1 MTDTTFSPAPV
12 MDITSDVSPDGL
24 VAPGQEEL
32 AAEFLREQEAGE
44 LTPEGDTGAQQEEQE
59 LLLGKFRSQ
68 EELARA
74 YQELERKLGRGEQI
88 DDSGDEE
95 VEIPEYS
102 REESLKQYGELLTDK
117 FEEAGV
123 NPFEMAARFEAG
135 EDLSGYVDKLE
146 GAGIPR
152 PVIEQYLSNAAEDQ
166 PAVESAALSEQ
177 EVQEFKA
184 QVGGDEAFQELT
196 DWAKQNLTE
205 AELSSYNQV
214 VDSGNRQAI
223 YWALRSMAMQAA
235 ISKRASKP
243 ATQAREPK
251 LIGGSTPSDGMAFES
266 MGQVLEAMQ
275 KRNSLGQV
283 LYETDDAYRA
293 KVDAMVAR
301 SDFF

>member
-1 MTDTTFSPAPV
+1 MTDSTFSPAPV
-12 MDITSDVSPDGL
+12 MGITSDVSPSGL

-32 AAEFLREQEAGE
+32 AAEFLREQESGE

-68 EELARA
+68 EDLARA
-74 YQELERKLGRGEQI
+74 YQELERKLGRGEQA
-88 DDSGDEE
+88 EE
-95 VEIPEYS
+95 ESEIEIPDYS
-102 REESLKQYGELLTDK
+102 RDESLKQYGELLTDK

-152 PVIEQYLSNAAEDQ
+152 PVIEQYLSNAAGDEQ
-166 PAVESAALSEQ
+166 PAAEFEALSEQ
-177 EVQEFKA
+177 EVDEFKT
-184 QVGGDEAFQELT
+184 QVGGAEAFQELT

-205 AELSSYNQV
+205 AELASYNQV

-223 YWALRSMAMQAA
+223 FWALRSMSMQAA
-235 ISKRASKP
+235 ISKRAGKP
-243 ATQAREPK
+243 TTQAREPK

-293 KVDAMVAR
+293 KVDSMVAR

>member
-1 MTDTTFSPAPV
+1 MTESVFSPAPV
-12 MDITSDVSPDGL
+12 MGITSDVSPNGL

-32 AAEFLREQEAGE
+32 AAEFLREQELGE
-44 LTPEGDTGAQQEEQE
+44 DLEPTGETGAQQQEQE

-74 YQELERKLGRGEQI
+74 YQELERKLGQGNSQN
-88 DDSGDEE
+88 DGGT

-102 REESLKQYGELLTDK
+102 REGSIEQYGELLTDK

-135 EDLSGYVDKLE
+135 EDLSPYVDKLA

-152 PVIEQYLSNAAEDQ
+152 PVIEQYLANAGGGEAQ
-166 PAVESAALSEQ
+166 PEVQALSEQ
-177 EVQEFKA
+177 EVEQFKGM
-184 QVGGDEAFQELT
+184 VGGDQAFAELT

-205 AELSSYNQV
+205 SELASYNQV
-214 VDSGNRQAI
+214 VDGGNRQAI
-223 YWALRSMAMQAA
+223 FWALRAMSLQAA
-235 ISKRASKP
+235 ISKKAGAP
-243 ATQAREPK
+243 AQGKEPK

-283 LYETDDAYRA
+283 LYETDDAYRS

>member
-1 MTDTTFSPAPV
+1 MTDSTFSPAPV
-12 MDITSDVSPDGL
+12 MGITSDVSPLGL
-24 VAPGQEEL
+24 VAPGQEEM
-32 AAEFLREQEAGE
+32 AAEFLREQENGE

-74 YQELERKLGRGEQI
+74 YQELERKLGRGEQV
-88 DDSGDEE
+88 DEGGGIQ
-95 VEIPEYS
+95 IPEYS
-102 REESLKQYGELLTDK
+102 RDESLKQYGELLTDK

-152 PVIEQYLSNAAEDQ
+152 PVIEQYLSNTAAEQ
-166 PAVESAALSEQ
+166 PAAEAVALSEQ
-177 EVQEFKA
+177 EVAEFKA

-205 AELSSYNQV
+205 AELASYNQV

-223 YWALRSMAMQAA
+223 FWALRAMSMQAA

-243 ATQAREPK
+243 AAESREPK

-283 LYETDDAYRA
+283 LYETDDAYRS

>member
-1 MTDTTFSPAPV
+1 MTDSTFSPAPV
-12 MDITSDVSPDGL
+12 MGITSDVSPSGL
-24 VAPGQEEL
+24 VAPGQEKL
-32 AAEFLREQEAGE
+32 AAEFLREQESGE

-68 EELARA
+68 EDLARA
-74 YQELERKLGRGEQI
+74 YQELERKLGRGEQV
-88 DDSGDEE
+88 EE
-95 VEIPEYS
+95 ESEIEIPQYS
-102 REESLKQYGELLTDK
+102 RDESLKEYGELLTDK

-152 PVIEQYLSNAAEDQ
+152 PVIEQYLSNAAGDEQ
-166 PAVESAALSEQ
+166 PGVEVEALSEQ
-177 EVQEFKA
+177 EVEEFKA
-184 QVGGDEAFQELT
+184 QVGGAEAFQELT
-196 DWAKQNLTE
+196 DWAKQNLTQ
-205 AELSSYNQV
+205 AELASYNQV

-223 YWALRSMAMQAA
+223 FWALRSMSMQAA
-235 ISKRASKP
+235 ISKRAGQ
-243 ATQAREPK
+243 QAPQSREPK

-266 MGQVLEAMQ
+266 MGQVLEAMH
-275 KRNSLGQV
+275 KRNSTGQV

>member
-1 MTDTTFSPAPV
+1 MTDATFSPAPV
-12 MDITSDVSPDGL
+12 MGITSDVSPLGL
-24 VAPGQEEL
+24 VAPGQEEM
-32 AAEFLREQEAGE
+32 AAEFLREQESGE

-88 DDSGDEE
+88 EDSGSGQ

-152 PVIEQYLSNAAEDQ
+152 PVIEQYLANAGGDEAQ
-166 PAVESAALSEQ
+166 PEVQALSEQ
-177 EVQEFKA
+177 EVEQFKGM
-184 QVGGDEAFQELT
+184 VGGDQAFAELT

-205 AELSSYNQV
+205 SELASYNQV
-214 VDSGNRQAI
+214 VDGGNRQAI
-223 YWALRSMAMQAA
+223 FWALRAMSLQAA
-235 ISKRASKP
+235 ISKKAGAPAQSK
-243 ATQAREPK
+243 EPK

>member
-1 MTDTTFSPAPV
+1 MTESVFSPAPV
-12 MDITSDVSPDGL
+12 MGITSDVSPNGL

-32 AAEFLREQEAGE
+32 AAEFLREQELGGE
-44 LTPEGDTGAQQEEQE
+44 LDPTGETGAQQEEQE

-68 EELARA
+68 EDLARA
-74 YQELERKLGRGEQI
+74 YQELERKLSQGGSQ
-88 DDSGDEE
+88 DDGGT
-95 VEIPEYS
+95 VEIPEYT
-102 REESLKQYGELLTDK
+102 RESSIEQYGELLTDK

-135 EDLSGYVDKLE
+135 QDLSPYVDKLA

-152 PVIEQYLSNAAEDQ
+152 PVIEQYLANAGGGEAQ
-166 PAVESAALSEQ
+166 PEVQALSEQ
-177 EVQEFKA
+177 EVEQFKGM
-184 QVGGDEAFQELT
+184 VGGDQAFAELT

-205 AELSSYNQV
+205 SELDSYNQV
-214 VDSGNRQAI
+214 VDGGNRQAI
-223 YWALRSMAMQAA
+223 FWALRAMSLQAA
-235 ISKRASKP
+235 ISKKAGAPAQSK
-243 ATQAREPK
+243 EPK

>member
-1 MTDTTFSPAPV
+1 MTDSTFSPAPV
-12 MDITSDVSPDGL
+12 MGITSDVSPNGL

-32 AAEFLREQEAGE
+32 AAEFLREQESGE

-68 EELARA
+68 EDLARA
-74 YQELERKLGRGEQI
+74 YQELERKLGRGEQA
-88 DDSGDEE
+88 EE
-95 VEIPEYS
+95 ESEIEIPDYS
-102 REESLKQYGELLTDK
+102 RDESLKQYGELLTDK

-152 PVIEQYLSNAAEDQ
+152 PVIEQYLSNAAGDEQ
-166 PAVESAALSEQ
+166 PAAEFEALSEQ
-177 EVQEFKA
+177 EVDEFKA
-184 QVGGDEAFQELT
+184 QVGGAEAFQELT

-205 AELSSYNQV
+205 AELASYNQV

-223 YWALRSMAMQAA
+223 FWALRSMSMQAA
-235 ISKRASKP
+235 ISKRAGKP
-243 ATQAREPK
+243 TTQAREPK

-293 KVDAMVAR
+293 KVDSMVAR

>member
-1 MTDTTFSPAPV
+1 MTDLTFSPAPV
-12 MDITSDVSPDGL
+12 MDITSDVSPLGL
-24 VAPGQEEL
+24 VAPGQEEM
-32 AAEFLREQEAGE
+32 AAEFLREQEVGE
-44 LTPEGDTGAQQEEQE
+44 LTPDGDTGAQQEEQE

-74 YQELERKLGRGEQI
+74 YQELERRLGRGEQ
-88 DDSGDEE
+88 GDQESRI
-95 VEIPEYS
+95 EIPEYS
-102 REESLKQYGELLTDK
+102 RDESLKQYGELLTDK

-152 PVIEQYLSNAAEDQ
+152 PVIEQYLSNAAAEQ
-166 PAVESAALSEQ
+166 PAPEAVALSEQ

-184 QVGGDEAFQELT
+184 QVGGDQAFQELT

-205 AELSSYNQV
+205 AELASYNQV

-223 YWALRSMAMQAA
+223 FWALRAMSMQAA
-235 ISKRASKP
+235 ISKRAGKP
-243 ATQAREPK
+243 EAQAREPK
-251 LIGGSTPSDGMAFES
+251 LIGGSTPSDAMAFES